1 MLMYLNGSYKSLW
14 LFASWLTYIKNR
26 DLLFGQNFDYY
37 FDYLNRVGS
46 FYSSSYDIIE
56 GIAQESILEPSHF
69 NIF

>member
-1 MLMYLNGSYKSLW
+1 MG
-14 LFASWLTYIKNR
+14 LTKAYDCLPH
-26 DLLFGQNFDYY
+26 DLLMSKIETYCLDKILTII

>member
-1 MLMYLNGSYKSLW
+1 MLMYLNGSYKSLYC
-14 LFASWLTYIKNR
+14 LPH
-26 DLLFGQNFDYY
+26 DLLTAKIETYCLDKILTII

-56 GIAQESILEPSHF
+56 GIPQESILEPSHF

>member
-1 MLMYLNGSYKSLW
+1 MG
-14 LFASWLTYIKNR
+14 LTKAYDCLPH
-26 DLLFGQNFDYY
+26 DLLIAKIETYCLDKILTII

-56 GIAQESILEPSHF
+56 GIPQESISEPSHF

>member
-1 MLMYLNGSYKSLW
+1 MG
-14 LFASWLTYIKNR
+14 LTKAYDCLPH
-26 DLLFGQNFDYY
+26 DLLISKIETYCLDKILTII

>member
-1 MLMYLNGSYKSLW
+1 MG
-14 LFASWLTYIKNR
+14 LTKAYDCLPH
-26 DLLFGQNFDYY
+26 DLLISKIETYCLDKILTII

-56 GIAQESILEPSHF
+56 GIAQESILEPSYF